1 MTQRSRSR
9 GRPRIL
15 TILALSVFSPLFL
28 AFGTLQLWD
37 QQFGV
42 PVRMTVVSCGPQTHI
57 YGRATPSRA
66 FVHWLH
72 KVPVYCYGRASDA
85 PDQKPIKI
93 YGVQYGDVGHIIDV
107 HLSSIGKSATKDSWW
122 WPLIGIGLGC
132 VFGLSAVRAIVR
144 PLRRAPPNTDRQ
156 HQAAWEGA
164 GPCLTTKS

>member
-1 MTQRSRSR
+1 MTQRSQRRS
-9 GRPRIL
+9 PRIL

-28 AFGTLQLWD
+28 AFGTLQLRD

-57 YGRATPSRA
+57 HGRATPSRV

-72 KVPVYCYGRASDA
+72 KVPVYCYGRPSDA
-85 PDQKPIKI
+85 PNQKPTKI
-93 YGVQYGDVGHIIDV
+93 YGAQYGDVGHIIDV

-132 VFGLSAVRAIVR
+132 VFGLSAVRAVAR
-144 PLRRAPPNTDRQ
+144 RLRRAPPDTDRQ